1 MNTTFLHDIGDAIRE
16 AMSLVPLSTVRGLFV
31 ALPLVLLAWILVRR
45 VESENVD
52 EGDEPPGHPTATLK
66 IAAAFALLL
75 QAVIYAIL

>member
-52 EGDEPPGHPTATLK
+52 EPPSHPTVTLK